1 MQLGKLPEWLLRVCV
16 WVFVWSQFHFGGTL
30 WYCLPLHWPTCHTS
44 SSPQGHNPLYH
55 APETQHP
62 NPLFNAPVTKHANFE
77 YTDDQTEA
85 LPLPEEQLDTFED
98 EEVETE
104 QIPDESTKVFK
115 KVS

>member
-1 MQLGKLPEWLLRVCV
+1 M
-16 WVFVWSQFHFGGTL
+16 
-30 WYCLPLHWPTCHTS
+30 
-44 SSPQGHNPLYH
+44 
-55 APETQHP
+55 
-62 NPLFNAPVTKHANFE
+62 TKHANFE